1 MPTFTQLNKKIKYL
15 IRLRVRT
22 SKRKKKVSQNYL
34 KHKQKALGIVQERL
48 QHFNKFYGYKWNRI
62 FIKNQKTRWG
72 SCSKKG
78 NLNFNYRIALLPPE
92 AADYIIVHELCHLKE
107 FNHSQNFWNLVKVAI
122 PNYKEIRNNLKNNRF
137 ILS

>member
-1 MPTFTQLNKKIKYL
+1 MPTFTHLNKKIKYL

-22 SKRKKKVSQNYL
+22 LKRKKKVSQNYL